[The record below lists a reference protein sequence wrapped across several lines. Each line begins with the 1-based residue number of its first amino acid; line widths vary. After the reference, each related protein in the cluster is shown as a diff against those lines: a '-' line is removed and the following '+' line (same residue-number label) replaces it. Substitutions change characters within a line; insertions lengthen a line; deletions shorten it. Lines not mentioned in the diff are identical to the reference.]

1 MKNKT
6 ALNRMFINGKNNCF
20 ITLKDHKA
28 NFLNNPKTRLL
39 NPAKN
44 ELGRISKAI
53 LDKINLNLRN
63 ATKVNQWKNT
73 NDVISWFKS
82 IKNKKN
88 CKFISFDIKD
98 FYPTIT
104 KELLSKSLNFAETKV
119 QITEDDKKII
129 YHSRKSLLFDKGN
142 TWMKK
147 GGDIFDAAL
156 DAYDGAEVCELA
168 GTFLLEKISEI
179 CNKSNIGLYRDDGLS
194 IFRNKSG
201 TQLEK
206 MKKKLQ
212 RLFKEYDL
220 EITAESNLKIV
231 NYLDVTFN
239 LKDGTFR
246 PYHKPDD
253 QIQYIHTESNHPP
266 NIIKHIPASIE
277 TRLSNLSSTEIIFRE
292 STTHYENN
300 LRQSGYNKKLTYKPT
315 DTNHQKHSKHKRK
328 IIWFNP
334 PFSKNVSTKIG
345 KSFLSLLDLHF
356 SKNHIYSSIFNRSK
370 IKVSYSCMQNIKSVI
385 NNHNMKVL
393 NNTAETEE
401 SCNCRNKNNCPLDGK
416 CLTSNIIYEAQITSN
431 QRNYKQKV
439 YIGTAETDF
448 KHRFNNH
455 TKSFNLEH
463 YENDTELSKEYWTI
477 KRNHFIPKV
486 TWRIIRK
493 CAPFNTTKRK
503 CYLCLNEKLEIASY
517 KGDNLLNKRSEL
529 ISKCRHQNKFTLLRH
544 DSKD

>member
-6 ALNRMFINGKNNCF
+6 ALNRMFINGKNNCL

-104 KELLSKSLNFAETKV
+104 KELLSKCLNFAETKV

-147 GGDIFDAAL
+147 RGGDIFDVAMG
-156 DAYDGAEVCELA
+156 AYDGAEVCELV
-168 GTFLLEKISEI
+168 GTFLLEKISEV

-220 EITAESNLKIV
+220 EITAESNLNIV

-266 NIIKHIPASIE
+266 
-277 TRLSNLSSTEIIFRE
+277 
-292 STTHYENN
+292 
-300 LRQSGYNKKLTYKPT
+300 
-315 DTNHQKHSKHKRK
+315 
-328 IIWFNP
+328 P
-334 PFSKNVSTKIG
+334 P
-345 KSFLSLLDLHF
+345 
-356 SKNHIYSSIFNRSK
+356 
-370 IKVSYSCMQNIKSVI
+370 
-385 NNHNMKVL
+385 
-393 NNTAETEE
+393 
-401 SCNCRNKNNCPLDGK
+401 PP
-416 CLTSNIIYEAQITSN
+416 QI
-431 QRNYKQKV
+431 
-439 YIGTAETDF
+439 
-448 KHRFNNH
+448 
-455 TKSFNLEH
+455 
-463 YENDTELSKEYWTI
+463 
-477 KRNHFIPKV
+477 
-486 TWRIIRK
+486 
-493 CAPFNTTKRK
+493 
-503 CYLCLNEKLEIASY
+503 
-517 KGDNLLNKRSEL
+517 LLNIYQPL
-529 ISKCRHQNKFTLLRH
+529 
-544 DSKD
+544 